1 MLSKTLEGI
10 CLKHMEYSVNLTTF
24 QGPFDLLYY
33 LIEQREVD
41 IYDIPISEITE
52 QYLEYLDE
60 MKNLNLNI
68 TSEFI
73 LMAATLIEIKSQM
86 LLPVKEKESEDPR
99 LQLVNQLIEYKICKI
114 ASEKLKEFELSN
126 SFFYSK
132 PKEEIEIS
140 DENQYEQ
147 IYINTVNA
155 YDLYNIFVKL
165 LKEKNIKISQNPEAP
180 QNKIYRESYSIKS
193 CVDNILERLKKNK
206 SVSVFSLFKENTD
219 AINIKEYVV
228 SVFLAVLELS
238 KNKNI
243 RIVQNSNF
251 SDIEIL
257 YIQDG
262 EDEEDD

>member
-1 MLSKTLEGI
+1 
-10 CLKHMEYSVNLTTF
+10 MEYSVNLTTF

-86 LLPVKEKESEDPR
+86 LLPVKEKEAEDPR

-114 ASEKLKEFELSN
+114 ASEKLKEYEFEN

-132 PKEEIEIS
+132 PKEEIEVS
-140 DENQYEQ
+140 DEKQFEQ
-147 IYINTVNA
+147 FSINTVNA
-155 YDLYNIFVKL
+155 YELYNIFIKL
-165 LKEKNIKISQNPEAP
+165 LKEKNITISQEPIIRP
-180 QNKIYRESYSIKS
+180 NKIYRESYSVKS

-206 SVSVFSLFKENTD
+206 SVSVFSLFTENKSKVNT
-219 AINIKEYVV
+219 KEYVV
-228 SVFLAVLELS
+228 SIFLAVLELS
-238 KNKNI
+238 KDKNI
-243 RIVQNSNF
+243 KIVQDCNF

-257 YIQDG
+257 YVQDG
-262 EDEEDD
+262 EEND